1 MIVRIRRETM
11 EHPDKRVGTLA
22 RVLTQ
27 VLNKE
32 RERMDSEIGGDPNGG
47 SLLEEPAMDNMLQD
61 LLARTAR
68 VSEERSQAPTLLAE
82 LLALPNHEREL
93 AVTTQARFHTY
104 SLASYTLERCEKL
117 VAHDPVMAGELAR
130 LARLISSQV
139 DPRHCGGSAALADL
153 EAYAMAMEG
162 NAQRVSTGLR
172 EAYHTFMEARQ
183 IQERGGA
190 DPDLT
195 ARIDLL
201 EASLRRD
208 LRQFPA
214 ALDLLDSSERVFIA
228 LKDRNLQARTII
240 NRANVYLV
248 MRELDQVVENL
259 QKALPLAQDPWL
271 GLAVRH
277 NLIFALAE
285 CGRARDA
292 AELYQESKQFYLQF
306 NDPLTTSRRI
316 WAEGL
321 IARELGED
329 LDLAEQLLSQ
339 AVDRLT
345 EHGYPLDAA
354 LAGLDLVTVY
364 ARRGQSAEV
373 LRVASD
379 LVRLFQLR
387 DVNPEAFA
395 ALKMVHEAAEREAVN
410 LSLLS
415 QVTEKVRANQMR
427 GNPPS

>member
-1 MIVRIRRETM
+1 M
-11 EHPDKRVGTLA
+11 EHPDRRVGALA
-22 RVLTQ
+22 RVLTR
-27 VLNKE
+27 VLGTEQEHAGLTNGNPQGSGLL
-32 RERMDSEIGGDPNGG
+32 DSPD
-47 SLLEEPAMDNMLQD
+47 AMDHMLQD
-61 LLARTAR
+61 LLSRTAR
-68 VSEERSQAPTLLAE
+68 VSEERRQAPSLLAE
-82 LLALPNHEREL
+82 LLALPNHERE
-93 AVTTQARFHTY
+93 VTVTAQGRFHTY

-130 LARLISSQV
+130 LARIISNQV
-139 DPRHCGGSAALADL
+139 DPRTCGGSAALADL
-153 EAYAMAMEG
+153 EAYATAMEG

-172 EAYHTFMEARQ
+172 EAHQRFKEAREM
-183 IQERGGA
+183 QERGGA

-214 ALDLLDSSERVFIA
+214 ALDLLDKAERAFIA
-228 LKDRNLQARTII
+228 LRDRNLQARTII
-240 NRANVYLV
+240 NRANVYVV
-248 MRELDQVVENL
+248 MRELDNVVANL

-271 GLAVRH
+271 ALAVRH

-292 AELYQESKQFYLQF
+292 ADLYQESRQLYLQF
-306 NDPLTTSRRI
+306 SDPLTTSRRL

-329 LDLAEQLLSQ
+329 LDRAEQLLGQ
-339 AVDRLT
+339 AADRLA

-364 ARRGQSAEV
+364 ARRGQTAEV

-379 LVRLFQLR
+379 LVRLFQSR
-387 DVNPEAFA
+387 DQNPEAFA
-395 ALKMVHEAAEREAVN
+395 ALKMMHEAAEREAVN
-410 LSLLS
+410 LALLS

-427 GNPPS
+427 GNPPG

>member
-1 MIVRIRRETM
+1 M
-11 EHPDKRVGTLA
+11 EHPDKRVGALA
-22 RVLTQ
+22 RVLTK
-27 VLNKE
+27 VLTSE
-32 RERMDSEIGGDPNGG
+32 RERMDSETGSESDGS
-47 SLLEEPAMDNMLQD
+47 SLLDDPKAMDNMLQD
-61 LLARTAR
+61 LLSRTAR
-68 VSEERSQAPTLLAE
+68 VSEERGQAPTLLAE
-82 LLALPNHEREL
+82 LLALPNQERET
-93 AVTTQARFHTY
+93 AAATQLRFHTY
-104 SLASYTLERCEKL
+104 SLASYTLDRCEKL

-139 DPRHCGGSAALADL
+139 DPRQCGGSAALADL

-162 NAQRVSTGLR
+162 NAKRVSTGLR
-172 EAYHTFMEARQ
+172 EAHQMFKEARQ

-195 ARIDLL
+195 ARIDFL

-214 ALDLLDSSERVFIA
+214 ALDLLDKAERVFVA

-248 MRELDQVVENL
+248 MRELDRVVENL

-271 GLAVRH
+271 ALAVRH

-292 AELYQESKQFYLQF
+292 AQLYQDSKQLYMQF

-339 AVDRLT
+339 AAERLT

-410 LSLLS
+410 LSLLA
-415 QVTEKVRANQMR
+415 QVTEKVRVNQMR
-427 GNPPS
+427 GNPPG

>member
-1 MIVRIRRETM
+1 M
-11 EHPDKRVGTLA
+11 EHPDKRVGALA
-22 RVLTQ
+22 RVLTK
-27 VLNKE
+27 VLTTE
-32 RERMDSEIGGDPNGG
+32 RKRMDSEIGSDPEGN
-47 SLLEEPAMDNMLQD
+47 SLLDDPQAMDSMLQD
-61 LLARTAR
+61 LLSRTAR
-68 VSEERSQAPTLLAE
+68 VSEERRQAPTLLAE
-82 LLALPNHEREL
+82 LLALPNHEREV
-93 AVTTQARFHTY
+93 AATTQARFHTY

-130 LARLISSQV
+130 LARLISGQV

-162 NAQRVSTGLR
+162 NARRVSTGLR
-172 EAYHTFMEARQ
+172 EAHQIFMEARQ

-214 ALDLLDSSERVFIA
+214 ALDLLDKAERVFVA
-228 LKDRNLQARTII
+228 LRDRNLQARTII

-248 MRELDQVVENL
+248 MRELDRVVENL

-271 GLAVRH
+271 ALAVRH

-292 AELYQESKQFYLQF
+292 AQLYQESRQLYLQF

-329 LDLAEQLLSQ
+329 LDRAEQLLSE
-339 AVDRLT
+339 AAERLT

-387 DVNPEAFA
+387 DVNPEALA

-415 QVTEKVRANQMR
+415 QVTERVRANQMR

>member
-1 MIVRIRRETM
+1 M
-11 EHPDKRVGTLA
+11 EHPDKRVGALA
-22 RVLTQ
+22 RVLTK
-27 VLNKE
+27 VLNTE
-32 RERMDSEIGGDPNGG
+32 RERMETEIGSDPNGG
-47 SLLEEPAMDNMLQD
+47 SLLDDPHSMDSMLQD
-61 LLARTAR
+61 LLSRTAR

-104 SLASYTLERCEKL
+104 SLVSYTLERCEKL

-130 LARLISSQV
+130 LARLISNQV
-139 DPRHCGGSAALADL
+139 DPRTCGGSAALADL

-172 EAYHTFMEARQ
+172 EAHQMFMEARQ

-214 ALDLLDSSERVFIA
+214 ALDLLDKAERVFIA
-228 LKDRNLQARTII
+228 LRDSNLQARTII
-240 NRANVYLV
+240 NRANVFLV
-248 MRELDQVVENL
+248 MRELDRVVENL

-271 GLAVRH
+271 ALAVRH

-292 AELYQESKQFYLQF
+292 AELYQESRQLYLQF
-306 NDPLTTSRRI
+306 NDPLTSSRRI

-329 LDLAEQLLSQ
+329 LDRAEQLLSQ
-339 AVDRLT
+339 AAERLA

-379 LVRLFQLR
+379 LVRLFQSR

-395 ALKMVHEAAEREAVN
+395 ALKMMHEAAERQAVN
-410 LSLLS
+410 FSLLS